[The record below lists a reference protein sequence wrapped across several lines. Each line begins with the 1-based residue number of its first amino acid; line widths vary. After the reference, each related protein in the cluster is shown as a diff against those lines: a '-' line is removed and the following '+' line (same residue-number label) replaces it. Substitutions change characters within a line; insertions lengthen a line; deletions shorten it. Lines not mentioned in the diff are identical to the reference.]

1 MGSVKIVSPHHLQI
15 LCEFICECTYLH
27 KFICKLKIKTFCA
40 FAVTCRHAQKVKSL
54 SHSVHISSLSW
65 TKWCSAILFQHLQCK
80 LHILF
85 MVYLV
90 LVFWILWLFDGDF
103 CLKCPPSKTLK
114 CCLVFLSA
122 RRPWRALWRKYVLD
136 RFYLGIS

>member
-1 MGSVKIVSPHHLQI
+1 MGSVKTVNPHHLQI

-27 KFICKLKIKTFCA
+27 TFICKLKIKTFCA
-40 FAVTCRHAQKVKSL
+40 FAVTCRHAQKVKNL

-65 TKWCSAILFQHLQCK
+65 TRWCSAILFQHLQHK

-90 LVFWILWLFDGDF
+90 PGVLNFVAFWWWFLFKMAPKQNTEVLSSVPKCKKAMM
-103 CLKCPPSKTLK
+103 CLMEKIC
-114 CCLVFLSA
+114 V
-122 RRPWRALWRKYVLD
+122 
-136 RFYLGIS
+136 RFYSGIS